1 MRKSRAIFMVLLSI
15 FVSVFLLTACGKSD
29 STMEPG
35 VSNNTDSSK
44 ETIEKT
50 LYTVT
55 FYDMDGNTEL
65 SKEEVKESESAKEY
79 TPQKDNYIFMGWYGT
94 PSLTHKYDFSTPVTA
109 DTKIF
114 AGFLEEKEDTRS
126 FAVVGSGK
134 SPILVTSNWGT
145 VIDDSH
151 ILTKEAIEN
160 VYSIS
165 IDLYEGDEFQLAT
178 NTSWYN
184 QRGAGYLTTT
194 SQEGI
199 EYFAGAGSNY
209 QSNEA
214 KRANIKSL
222 KSGNYTLKLTTYPG
236 ADVYDTENSNYT
248 DETKEK
254 FNSNPYDTIE
264 WVYNGEPKDAI
275 ADVTTSYYIKS
286 SITTNWNDVYE
297 DKYRFK
303 EIDGMPALTIELAEK
318 EEFLFT
324 STVKTGDTE
333 NVGNEYVKF
342 SNIKDKNS
350 LEFVEGSVSDNI
362 IAKAAGVYTFTYN
375 PETKELTLTFKVK

>member
-194 SQEGI
+194 SQDGI
-199 EYFAGAGSNY
+199 EYFSGAGSNY

-248 DETKEK
+248 DETKEN

-303 EIDGMPALTIELAEK
+303 EIDGLPALTIELAEK

>member
-1 MRKSRAIFMVLLSI
+1 MVLLSI

>member
-1 MRKSRAIFMVLLSI
+1 MRRSRAIIIVLLSI
-15 FVSVFLLTACGKSD
+15 FVSVFLLTACGRSN
-29 STMEPG
+29 SAAEPT
-35 VSNNTDSSK
+35 VSKDPDSSK
-44 ETIEKT
+44 ENIEKT
-50 LYTVT
+50 LYKVT
-55 FYDMDGNTEL
+55 FYDMDGSTEL
-65 SKEEVKESESAKEY
+65 SKEEVKEGEAVSEY
-79 TPQKDNYIFMGWYGT
+79 TPQKDNYIFMGWYAT

-114 AGFLEEKEDTRS
+114 AGFLEDKKDTRS

-134 SPILVTSNWGT
+134 SPVLVTSNWGT
-145 VIDDSH
+145 VIGDKQ
-151 ILTKEAIEN
+151 ILTKEADKN

-165 IDLYEGDEFQLAT
+165 LDLCEGDEFQLAT
-178 NTSWYN
+178 NTSWYD

-194 SQEGI
+194 SQDKI
-199 EYFAGAGSNY
+199 EYLASSGGNY
-209 QSNEA
+209 QSAEA
-214 KRANIKSL
+214 KKANIKCL
-222 KSGNYTLKLTTYPG
+222 KAGNYTLKLTTYPG

-248 DETKEK
+248 EATKEN

-264 WVYNGEPKDAI
+264 WVYNGEPKEAA

-286 SITTNWNDVYE
+286 SITTRWNDVYK

-303 EIDGMPALTIELAEK
+303 EVDGLPVLTIKLAKK

-333 NVGNEYVKF
+333 SVGNEYVKF
-342 SNIKDKNS
+342 SNIKDKKS
-350 LEFVEGSVSDNI
+350 LEFVEGSASDNI

-375 PETKELTLTFKVK
+375 PETKELTAAFKAK

>member
-1 MRKSRAIFMVLLSI
+1 MRKSRAIFMVLLST
-15 FVSVFLLTACGKSD
+15 FVSIFLLTACGRSN
-29 STMEPG
+29 SATEPT
-35 VSNNTDSSK
+35 VSKDPDSSK
-44 ETIEKT
+44 ENIEKT

-65 SKEEVKESESAKEY
+65 SKEEVKEGEAVSEY
-79 TPQKDNYIFMGWYGT
+79 TPQKDNYIFMGWYAT

-114 AGFLEEKEDTRS
+114 AGFLENKEDTRS

-134 SPILVTSNWGT
+134 SPVLVTSNWGT
-145 VIDDSH
+145 VIGDKQ
-151 ILTKEAIEN
+151 ILTKEADKN
-160 VYSIS
+160 VYSITM
-165 IDLYEGDEFQLAT
+165 DLYEGDEFQLAT
-178 NTSWYN
+178 NTSWYD

-194 SQEGI
+194 SQDKI
-199 EYFAGAGSNY
+199 EYFAGSGGNY
-209 QSNEA
+209 QSAEA
-214 KRANIKSL
+214 KKANIKCL
-222 KSGNYTLKLTTYPG
+222 KAGNYTLNLTTYPG

-248 DETKEK
+248 EATKEN

-264 WVYNGEPKDAI
+264 WVYNGEPKEAVT
-275 ADVTTSYYIKS
+275 DVKTSYYIKS
-286 SITTNWNDVYE
+286 SITTRWNDVYK

-303 EIDGMPALTIELAEK
+303 EVDGLPVLTIKLAKK

-333 NVGNEYVKF
+333 SVGNDYVKF

-350 LEFVEGSVSDNI
+350 LEFVEGSTSDNI

-375 PETKELTLTFKVK
+375 PETKELTVAFKAK

>member
-1 MRKSRAIFMVLLSI
+1 MRKSRAIFMVLLCI
-15 FVSVFLLTACGKSD
+15 FVSAFLLTACGKSD
-29 STMEPG
+29 STTEPAA
-35 VSNNTDSSK
+35 SKNTDSSK
-44 ETIEKT
+44 DTLEKT

-55 FYDMDGNTEL
+55 FYDMDGSTEL
-65 SKEEVKESESAKEY
+65 SKEEVKESESVKEY
-79 TPQKDNYIFMGWYGT
+79 TPQKDNYVFMGWYAT
-94 PSLTHKYDFSTPVTA
+94 PTLTHKYDFSTPVTA

-114 AGFLEEKEDTRS
+114 AGFLEDKKDTRS
-126 FAVVGSGK
+126 FVVVGSGK
-134 SPILVTSNWGT
+134 SPTLVTSNWGT
-145 VIDDSH
+145 VIDDNQ
-151 ILTKEAIEN
+151 ILTKESDEN

-165 IDLYEGDEFQLAT
+165 MDLYEGDEFQLAT
-178 NTSWYN
+178 NSSWYN

-194 SQEGI
+194 SQDGI
-199 EYFAGAGSNY
+199 EYFSGSGGNY
-209 QSNEA
+209 QSDEA
-214 KRANIKSL
+214 KKANIKCL
-222 KSGNYTLKLTTYPG
+222 KTGNYTLKLTTYPG

-248 DETKEK
+248 EATKEN

-264 WVYNGEPKDAI
+264 WVYNGEPKDAM

-286 SITTNWNDVYE
+286 SITTGWKDVYE

-303 EIDGMPALTIELAEK
+303 EIDGLPALTIKLAEK

-333 NVGNEYVKF
+333 SVGNEYVKF

-350 LEFVEGSVSDNI
+350 LEFVEGSASDNI

-375 PETKELTLTFKVK
+375 PETKELTVSFKTK

>member
-79 TPQKDNYIFMGWYGT
+79 APQKDNYIFMGWYGT

-254 FNSNPYDTIE
+254 FNSNPYDTID

-350 LEFVEGSVSDNI
+350 LEFVEGSASDNI